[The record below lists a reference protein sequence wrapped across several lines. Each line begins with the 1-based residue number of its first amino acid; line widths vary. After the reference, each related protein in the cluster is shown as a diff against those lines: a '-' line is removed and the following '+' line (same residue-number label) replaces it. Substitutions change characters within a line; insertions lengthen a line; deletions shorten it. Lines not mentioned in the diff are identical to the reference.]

1 MKLPGAALLI
11 VIGLVLLW
19 LATSGQLDRLGKAWD
34 YVKSGAAD
42 VPATTPAPA
51 VAVPSVNL
59 SALMD
64 PATYHMQSM
73 LTVLGPNMAYTNP
86 GGLN

>member
-11 VIGLVLLW
+11 VIGLTLLW

-51 VAVPSVNL
+51 VKPVNL
-59 SALMD
+59 SAIMD
-64 PATYHMQSM
+64 PTTYHMQNI
-73 LTVLGPNMAYTNP
+73 LTVLGPMAYTNP

>member
-19 LATSGQLDRLGKAWD
+19 LATSGQIDRLGKAWD
-34 YVKSGAAD
+34 YVKSGAAN
-42 VPATTPAPA
+42 VPADTPAPA
-51 VAVPSVNL
+51 AKPVNL

-73 LTVLGPNMAYTNP
+73 LTVLGPMAYTNP